1 VVRAPG
7 IDYAPVNVKP
17 IAARAAGEDTA
28 NALGGHQTAAS
39 FPMVVLGR
47 DDITNHGESAAL
59 PFSVILMSQPRPGV
73 AVK

>member
-1 VVRAPG
+1 MACAPR

-28 NALGGHQTAAS
+28 TALGGHQTAAP
-39 FPMVVLGR
+39 FPIVELGG

-59 PFSVILMSQPRPGV
+59 PFRVILMSQPRPGV
-73 AVK
+73 AAK